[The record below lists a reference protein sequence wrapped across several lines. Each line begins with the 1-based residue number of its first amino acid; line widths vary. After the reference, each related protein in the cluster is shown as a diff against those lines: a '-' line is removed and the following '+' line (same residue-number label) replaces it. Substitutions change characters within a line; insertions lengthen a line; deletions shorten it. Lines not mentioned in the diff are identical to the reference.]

1 MEEPAAQSQSASWQM
16 VPDYTGQGGTSA
28 IMTQPELA
36 LQPLLVASGSQ
47 PVTAKSVA
55 SGSQPVT
62 AKSSHYIRSHVVPA
76 VPVSEA
82 VQPRHIMR
90 RTIAT
95 MDLKIQIT
103 INGDTHLSM
112 DTTARIE
119 SELQAVK
126 VQARTSAGAYV
137 TMLNEMLYQGE
148 PPEKQMRCG
157 VKGYVW
163 TDSVSN

>member
-16 VPDYTGQGGTSA
+16 VPNYHGQGGTSA

-47 PVTAKSVA
+47 PVTAKS
-55 SGSQPVT
+55 
-62 AKSSHYIRSHVVPA
+62 SHYIPVVPA

-95 MDLKIQIT
+95 MDLKVQIT
-103 INGDTHLSM
+103 INGDTRLSM

-119 SELQAVK
+119 SDLQAVK
-126 VQARTSAGAYV
+126 VQARTSAGEYV

>member
-47 PVTAKSVA
+47 PVTAKS
-55 SGSQPVT
+55 
-62 AKSSHYIRSHVVPA
+62 SHYIRVVPA

-95 MDLKIQIT
+95 MDLKVQIT
-103 INGDTHLSM
+103 INGDTRLSM

-119 SELQAVK
+119 SDLQAVK
-126 VQARTSAGAYV
+126 VQARTSAGEYV

>member
-16 VPDYTGQGGTSA
+16 VPPYHGQGGTSA

-47 PVTAKSVA
+47 PVTAKS
-55 SGSQPVT
+55 
-62 AKSSHYIRSHVVPA
+62 SHYIPVVPA

-95 MDLKIQIT
+95 MDLKVQIT

-119 SELQAVK
+119 SDLQAVK
-126 VQARTSAGAYV
+126 VQARTSAGEYV

-148 PPEKQMRCG
+148 PPKKQMRCG